1 VKRLMALLRLMR
13 PANIITAFSDILAGM
28 AISGYFTN
36 LYGHTTNIA
45 AFILLLLS
53 TACLY
58 GGGVVMNDVFD
69 TELDKVE
76 RPERPI
82 PSGLIPK
89 SFAAAFGLALLLA
102 GVLFAGFAQP
112 HNFFSISFFLAAGI
126 AIAALVYDKYGKHHS
141 VVGPLNMGICRGLNL
156 LLGMTI
162 ITDTPRMFWELGLI
176 PVIYIAAITM
186 ISRGEVHGSHKRII
200 SFAGVLYF
208 AVLVAIAAVAYNNQ
222 QLIKTLPFI
231 AIFGVMIY
239 MPLIQAMQVPEG
251 PRIGK
256 AVKMAVLGLILMNA
270 GWAAAFGAI
279 PFALLIVLLLPLSM
293 LVAKVFAVT

>member
-1 VKRLMALLRLMR
+1 MGLLRLMR

-36 LYGHTTNIA
+36 LYGQTTNLT

-69 TELDKVE
+69 ADLDKVE

-82 PSGLIPK
+82 PSGLIRK
-89 SFAAAFGLALLLA
+89 NFAAGFGLVLLLA
-102 GVLFAGFAQP
+102 GILFAGFVQP
-112 HNFFSISFFLAAGI
+112 HHFFSISFFLAAGI
-126 AIAALVYDKYGKHHS
+126 AIAALVYDKFGKHHPLL
-141 VVGPLNMGICRGLNL
+141 GPLNMGVCRGLNL

-162 ITDTPRMFWELGLI
+162 ITDTPGMFWELGII
-176 PVIYIAAITM
+176 PLIYIAAITM
-186 ISRGEVHGSHKRII
+186 ISRGEVHGGRKRII

-208 AVLVAIAAVAYNNQ
+208 VVLVAIATVAYNNQ
-222 QLIKTLPFI
+222 QLTKTLPFI
-231 AIFGVMIY
+231 AVFGIMIFL
-239 MPLIQAMQVPEG
+239 PLIKAMQNPEG

-279 PFALLIVLLLPLSM
+279 PYALLIVLLLPLS
-293 LVAKVFAVT
+293 LVIAKVFAVT